1 MTAVSRF
8 RSVLAMRTAF
18 HLVLGLSLLSLG
30 ACAEQPGKKKEET
43 KAEDK
48 TEKTDSKPDG
58 TKTETK
64 TETKVETKVET
75 PATPPPAT

>member
-30 ACAEQPGKKKEET
+30 ACAEQPGKKKEEET
-43 KAEDK
+43 K
-48 TEKTDSKPDG
+48 TETKSVDGKTV

-64 TETKVETKVET
+64 TEEAKK
-75 PATPPPAT
+75 

>member
-1 MTAVSRF
+1 MTAVGPF

-43 KAEDK
+43 K
-48 TEKTDSKPDG
+48 TESKTDSKTDKPDG

-64 TETKVETKVET
+64 TETKVETKTE
-75 PATPPPAT
+75 TPPPAT